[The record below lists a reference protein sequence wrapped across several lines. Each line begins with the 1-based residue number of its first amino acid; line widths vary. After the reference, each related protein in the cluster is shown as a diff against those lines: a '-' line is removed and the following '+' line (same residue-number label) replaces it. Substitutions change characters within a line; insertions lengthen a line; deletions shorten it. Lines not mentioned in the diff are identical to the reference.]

1 MLQPRTYPT
10 LLGQTLVLEPAP
22 FIAMAEDDEPVAE
35 GLFLTAIVGLLVGA
49 AQFLGGLLFSWVMP
63 PAAAVQTILFQV
75 ERELDRFGWGALGDR
90 APRLWGWGS
99 LVYGYDTGWLR
110 VFNLVWEPFTLLV
123 QWLVVGVVVFAV
135 ARALGGSGTL
145 KQTLGATALVAAP
158 SLLLLVNVLPFA
170 TVGALLLQVWGL
182 LIVYRAVEVAHELDW
197 RRAAFTAVVGVA
209 ALWAV
214 AFAAAALAGLIFF
227 AL

>member
-22 FIAMAEDDEPVAE
+22 FIALAEDDEPVAE
-35 GLFLTAIVGLLVGA
+35 GLFLTAIVGLLVGV
-49 AQFLGGLLFSWVMP
+49 AQFVGGLLFSWVMP
-63 PAAAVQTILFQV
+63 SAAAVQTVLAQAAPA
-75 ERELDRFGWGALGDR
+75 LDHLGLGALGSR
-90 APRLWGWGS
+90 AARLWDWGT
-99 LVYGYDTGWLR
+99 LFYGYETGWLR
-110 VFNLVWEPFTLLV
+110 IFNLVWEPFTLLV
-123 QWLVVGVVVFAV
+123 QWLVVGIVVFAV
-135 ARALGGSGTL
+135 ARALGGTGTL

-158 SLLLLVNVLPFA
+158 SLLLFVNVLPFT
-170 TVGALLLQVWGL
+170 TVSALLLQVWGL

-197 RRAAFTAVVGVA
+197 RRAAFAAVVGVV

-214 AFAAAALAGLIFF
+214 AFAAATLAGLIFF